1 MEVQCLF
8 TPSFIALGSG
18 VCSTAGFVSFFRAV
32 KSQSCRTVALSQWAW
47 GGGVGLG
54 ELRGAFQL
62 E

>member
-8 TPSFIALGSG
+8 TPSFIALRSG

-32 KSQSCRTVALSQWAW
+32 KSQSCRTVALR